1 MESRFISAVAF
12 YGPKTGRLR
21 ELLTGVQALI
31 AEHVGGDFRPYTLDQ
46 VHATLIALNGVR
58 AGGTIVNEYLL
69 EHAGEEREMD
79 LPRVMDI
86 LARRFATPLRVR
98 IGGFRPGQAI
108 PFTSRGQHVA
118 ERSFSVQGEAFV
130 LVGWPAEP
138 PAGAGRPLDDL
149 RREMNAAGV
158 LHRYH
163 ARPGDVDND
172 LHLVVGHQDGAPAAA
187 LARATAAVRDKLA
200 ADPADLAIAL
210 SDVTIVA
217 ADSHTL
223 APPLYVSG
231 VPLRRPRCSRWCR
244 DRAGQSSFMTSVAAA
259 GSRLASATRAAFSAF
274 ARPASA
280 LARPAFAAS
289 LPDAPGLHAEERADD
304 RPDDGRHRPDHRG
317 HIRGRA
323 ELRYGDADHHSQ
335 QGERRHDQP
344 GSVPDPGHVDTRG
357 RFLDG
362 SLSRILGR
370 NRNRSRSRSGQG
382 RLSHGY
388 APALPAECSCLG
400 RGSAGRS

>member
-1 MESRFISAVAF
+1 MSGQSRFISAVAF

-31 AEHVGGDFRPYTLDQ
+31 AEHVGGDFRPYRLDQ

-69 EHAGEEREMD
+69 EHAGERREMD

-98 IGGFRPGQAI
+98 IGGFRPGQEV
-108 PFTSRGQHVA
+108 PFTSRGQHLA

-130 LVGWPAEP
+130 LVGWPADSL
-138 PAGAGRPLDDL
+138 AWAGRPVDEL

-163 ARPGDVDND
+163 ARPADVDND
-172 LHLVVGHQDGAPAAA
+172 LHLVVGHQAGAPAGA

-223 APPLYVSG
+223 APPVYVSG
-231 VPLRRPRCSRWCR
+231 IP
-244 DRAGQSSFMTSVAAA
+244 AAA
-259 GSRLASATRAAFSAF
+259 ADVLALVR
-274 ARPASA
+274 
-280 LARPAFAAS
+280 
-289 LPDAPGLHAEERADD
+289 
-304 RPDDGRHRPDHRG
+304 
-317 HIRGRA
+317 
-323 ELRYGDADHHSQ
+323 
-335 QGERRHDQP
+335 
-344 GSVPDPGHVDTRG
+344 
-357 RFLDG
+357 
-362 SLSRILGR
+362 
-370 NRNRSRSRSGQG
+370 
-382 RLSHGY
+382 
-388 APALPAECSCLG
+388 
-400 RGSAGRS
+400 

>member
-21 ELLTGVQALI
+21 ELLTGVQAQI
-31 AEHVGGDFRPYTLDQ
+31 AEHVGNDFRPYTLDQ

-69 EHAGEEREMD
+69 EHAGERREMD

-98 IGGFRPGQAI
+98 IGGFRPGQPV

-130 LVGWPAEP
+130 LVGWPAESL
-138 PAGAGRPLDDL
+138 AGAGRPLDDL

-172 LHLVVGHQDGAPAAA
+172 LHLVVGHQAGAPAAA

-223 APPLYVSG
+223 APPVYVSG
-231 VPLRRPRCSRWCR
+231 IP
-244 DRAGQSSFMTSVAAA
+244 AAA
-259 GSRLASATRAAFSAF
+259 AEVLA
-274 ARPASA
+274 
-280 LARPAFAAS
+280 L
-289 LPDAPGLHAEERADD
+289 
-304 RPDDGRHRPDHRG
+304 
-317 HIRGRA
+317 
-323 ELRYGDADHHSQ
+323 
-335 QGERRHDQP
+335 
-344 GSVPDPGHVDTRG
+344 VP
-357 RFLDG
+357 
-362 SLSRILGR
+362 
-370 NRNRSRSRSGQG
+370 
-382 RLSHGY
+382 
-388 APALPAECSCLG
+388 
-400 RGSAGRS
+400 

>member
-31 AEHVGGDFRPYTLDQ
+31 AEHIGGDFRPYTLDQ

-69 EHAGEEREMD
+69 EHAGERREMD

-98 IGGFRPGQAI
+98 IGGFRPGQAV

-118 ERSFSVQGEAFV
+118 ERSFSVQGQAFV
-130 LVGWPAEP
+130 LVGWPAESL
-138 PAGAGRPLDDL
+138 AGAGRPLDDL

-172 LHLVVGHQDGAPAAA
+172 LHLVVGHQAGAPAAA

-231 VPLRRPRCSRWCR
+231 IPAATAEVLALVP
-244 DRAGQSSFMTSVAAA
+244 
-259 GSRLASATRAAFSAF
+259 
-274 ARPASA
+274 
-280 LARPAFAAS
+280 
-289 LPDAPGLHAEERADD
+289 
-304 RPDDGRHRPDHRG
+304 
-317 HIRGRA
+317 
-323 ELRYGDADHHSQ
+323 
-335 QGERRHDQP
+335 
-344 GSVPDPGHVDTRG
+344 
-357 RFLDG
+357 
-362 SLSRILGR
+362 
-370 NRNRSRSRSGQG
+370 
-382 RLSHGY
+382 
-388 APALPAECSCLG
+388 
-400 RGSAGRS
+400 

>member
-1 MESRFISAVAF
+1 MGSRFISAVAF

-21 ELLTGVQALI
+21 ELLTGVQAQI
-31 AEHVGGDFRPYTLDQ
+31 AEHVGNDFRPYTLDQ

-69 EHAGEEREMD
+69 EHAGVRREMD

-98 IGGFRPGQAI
+98 IGGFRPGQPV

-130 LVGWPAEP
+130 LVGWPAESL
-138 PAGAGRPLDDL
+138 AGAGRPLDDL

-163 ARPGDVDND
+163 TRPGDVDND
-172 LHLVVGHQDGAPAAA
+172 LHLVVGHQAGAPAAA

-223 APPLYVSG
+223 APPVYVSG
-231 VPLRRPRCSRWCR
+231 IP
-244 DRAGQSSFMTSVAAA
+244 AAA
-259 GSRLASATRAAFSAF
+259 ADVLA
-274 ARPASA
+274 
-280 LARPAFAAS
+280 L
-289 LPDAPGLHAEERADD
+289 
-304 RPDDGRHRPDHRG
+304 
-317 HIRGRA
+317 
-323 ELRYGDADHHSQ
+323 
-335 QGERRHDQP
+335 
-344 GSVPDPGHVDTRG
+344 VP
-357 RFLDG
+357 
-362 SLSRILGR
+362 
-370 NRNRSRSRSGQG
+370 
-382 RLSHGY
+382 
-388 APALPAECSCLG
+388 
-400 RGSAGRS
+400 

>member
-1 MESRFISAVAF
+1 MSGQSRFISAVAF

-31 AEHVGGDFRPYTLDQ
+31 AEHLGGDFRPYALDQ

-69 EHAGEEREMD
+69 EHAGERREMD

-98 IGGFRPGQAI
+98 IGGFRPGQAV
-108 PFTSRGQHVA
+108 PFTSRGQHLA

-130 LVGWPAEP
+130 LVGWPADSL
-138 PAGAGRPLDDL
+138 AGAGRPVDEL

-163 ARPGDVDND
+163 ARPADVDND
-172 LHLVVGHQDGAPAAA
+172 LHLVVGHQAGAPAAA

-223 APPLYVSG
+223 APPVYVSG
-231 VPLRRPRCSRWCR
+231 IP
-244 DRAGQSSFMTSVAAA
+244 AAA
-259 GSRLASATRAAFSAF
+259 ADVLALVR
-274 ARPASA
+274 
-280 LARPAFAAS
+280 
-289 LPDAPGLHAEERADD
+289 
-304 RPDDGRHRPDHRG
+304 
-317 HIRGRA
+317 
-323 ELRYGDADHHSQ
+323 
-335 QGERRHDQP
+335 
-344 GSVPDPGHVDTRG
+344 
-357 RFLDG
+357 
-362 SLSRILGR
+362 
-370 NRNRSRSRSGQG
+370 
-382 RLSHGY
+382 
-388 APALPAECSCLG
+388 
-400 RGSAGRS
+400 

>member
-12 YGPKTGRLR
+12 YGPKTGRLH
-21 ELLTGVQALI
+21 ELLTGVQAQI
-31 AEHVGGDFRPYTLDQ
+31 AEHVGRDFRPYTLDQ

-69 EHAGEEREMD
+69 EHAGERREMD

-98 IGGFRPGQAI
+98 IGGFRPGQAV

-130 LVGWPAEP
+130 LVGWPAESL
-138 PAGAGRPLDDL
+138 AGAGRPLDDL

-172 LHLVVGHQDGAPAAA
+172 LHLVVGHQAGAPAAA

-223 APPLYVSG
+223 APPVYVSG
-231 VPLRRPRCSRWCR
+231 IP
-244 DRAGQSSFMTSVAAA
+244 AAA
-259 GSRLASATRAAFSAF
+259 ADVLA
-274 ARPASA
+274 
-280 LARPAFAAS
+280 L
-289 LPDAPGLHAEERADD
+289 
-304 RPDDGRHRPDHRG
+304 
-317 HIRGRA
+317 
-323 ELRYGDADHHSQ
+323 
-335 QGERRHDQP
+335 
-344 GSVPDPGHVDTRG
+344 VP
-357 RFLDG
+357 
-362 SLSRILGR
+362 
-370 NRNRSRSRSGQG
+370 
-382 RLSHGY
+382 
-388 APALPAECSCLG
+388 
-400 RGSAGRS
+400 